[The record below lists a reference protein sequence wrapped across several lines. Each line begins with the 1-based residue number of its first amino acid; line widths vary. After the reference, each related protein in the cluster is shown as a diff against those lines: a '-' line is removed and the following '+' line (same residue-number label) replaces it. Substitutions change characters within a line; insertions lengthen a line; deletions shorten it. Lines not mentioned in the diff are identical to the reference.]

1 MPPDDSACSWG
12 AFDLDSEFWVWE
24 KPFPGKQ
31 QSELISDCGVWDE
44 TGGETVVTERGIQ
57 KTGPSV
63 REELM
68 GSPATGSPSYRTRGA
83 GQVTANGSDHGMQ
96 GSEWSE
102 TSKLA

>member
-1 MPPDDSACSWG
+1 M
-12 AFDLDSEFWVWE
+12 DSEFWVWE

-63 REELM
+63 RGEPVA
-68 GSPATGSPSYRTRGA
+68 SPAPGSPSYRTHGA
-83 GQVTANGSDHGMQ
+83 GQVTAKGSDHGMQ
-96 GSEWSE
+96 GSEQAG